1 MTHSVKG
8 TTQIEMRSRVHY
20 NLRVSKPFLALVCL
34 PLLPLLMGGACE
46 KKPKNNGDT
55 GAINALD
62 RAGSSG
68 AAQTG
73 PVDETPLQGIDIAKL
88 SEDKQK
94 VFYKLVGSL
103 SSPCGKAH
111 SLRTSFTQD
120 TACKRAPFAV
130 RYVVALLEDEGSE
143 AQVRE
148 EYEKKYKADPT
159 PVKLDISKAPRVG
172 NDDAPI
178 RLVEFF
184 DYQCPHCQAFAPMLE
199 AVAHANEGKVVEY
212 FLMFPLDKHQDSK
225 SAAMAAV
232 AANQFGKFP
241 EMHRMLFQRSPQHS
255 KDAVMG
261 YAKEL
266 GLDAAKFEAAYNA
279 AAAQVSADLGQG
291 DAVGVNSTPTLFFN
305 DRKYEGP
312 LHPKYIS
319 MWIEEEL
326 AVNR

>member
-1 MTHSVKG
+1 
-8 TTQIEMRSRVHY
+8 MRSRVHY
-20 NLRVSKPFLALVCL
+20 NLRVSKPFLALMC
-34 PLLPLLMGGACE
+34 LPLLMGGACE
-46 KKPKNNGDT
+46 KKPRSGGDT

-62 RAGSSG
+62 RAGG
-68 AAQTG
+68 ETGQTG
-73 PVDETPLQGIDIAKL
+73 PVDETPLSGIDVSKL
-88 SEDKQK
+88 SADKQK

-111 SLRTSFTQD
+111 SLRTSYAQD

-143 AQVRE
+143 ALVRD
-148 EYEKKYKADPT
+148 EYEKKYKSSAE
-159 PVKLDISKAPRVG
+159 PVKIDYSKAPRVG

-184 DYQCPHCQAFAPMLE
+184 DYQCPHCQAFAPVLE
-199 AVAHANEGKVVEY
+199 MVAHANQGKVVEY
-212 FLMFPLDKHQDSK
+212 FMMFPLDSHQNSK
-225 SAAMAAV
+225 SAAQAAI
-232 AANQFGKFP
+232 AANQMGKFK
-241 EMHRMLFQRSPQHS
+241 EMHKLLFERSPAHTRE
-255 KDAVMG
+255 AVIG

-266 GLDAAKFEAAYNA
+266 GLDAAKFEAAYDA
-279 AAAQVSADLGQG
+279 AAAHVASDLGQG
-291 DAVGVNSTPTLFFN
+291 DSVGVQATPTLFFN

-312 LHPKYIS
+312 LHPKYIT

>member
-1 MTHSVKG
+1 
-8 TTQIEMRSRVHY
+8 
-20 NLRVSKPFLALVCL
+20 LALIC
-34 PLLPLLMGGACE
+34 LPLLMGGACE

-62 RAGSSG
+62 RAGSSQG
-68 AAQTG
+68 AG
-73 PVDETPLQGIDIAKL
+73 LVDETPLSGIDLGKL
-88 SEDKQK
+88 SADKQK
-94 VFYKLVGSL
+94 VFYKLIGSL

-111 SLRTSFTQD
+111 SLRTSYSQD

-143 AQVRE
+143 EQVRE
-148 EYEKKYKADPT
+148 EYDKKYKDPGA
-159 PVKLDISKAPRVG
+159 PVKIDYSKAPRLG

-184 DYQCPHCQAFAPMLE
+184 DYQCPHCQAFKPMLE
-199 AVAHANEGKVVEY
+199 AVAHAEQGKVVEY
-212 FLMFPLDKHQDSK
+212 FMMFPLEKHPDAK

-232 AANQFGKFP
+232 AANQMGKFK
-241 EMHRMLFQRSPQHS
+241 EMHDILFARAPQHS
-255 KDAVMG
+255 KENVIS
-261 YAKEL
+261 YAKEI
-266 GLDAAKFEAAYNA
+266 GLDPVKFEALYNA
-279 AAAQVSADLGQG
+279 AAAQVSADQAQG
-291 DAVGVNSTPTLFFN
+291 DSVGVEATPTLFFN

-312 LHPKYIS
+312 LHPKYIT